1 MEGKTEIRSSL
12 MLLAAAVIWG
22 VAFVAQSVG
31 MDYVGPFTFN
41 AARSLLGGIVLIP
54 CIFLLNSREK
64 KTEKKEADKKAER
77 RNLLLGGISC
87 GICLCI
93 ASNLQQIGISY
104 TTVGKAGFITA
115 MYIILVPLLGIFMKK
130 RAGLRVWI
138 SVAMAVAGLYLLCM
152 TESFSISIGD
162 AYVMVCALFFAL
174 HILVID
180 HFSPRTDGVKMSCI
194 QFLVSGVISGILMF
208 VFEDPSLSSVLSA
221 WMPIVYAGVM
231 SCGAG
236 YTLQILGQKK
246 TDPTVASLILSL
258 ESVISVLAGWVLLGQ
273 SLTGKELL
281 GCGVMFAAIILV
293 QLPAGVF
300 RKAGE
305 KEKTA

>member
-54 CIFLLNSREK
+54 CIFLLNGREK

-115 MYIILVPLLGIFMKK
+115 MYIIPVPLLGIFMKK
-130 RAGLRVWI
+130 RAGLRVFT
-138 SVAMAVAGLYLLCM
+138 C
-152 TESFSISIGD
+152 
-162 AYVMVCALFFAL
+162 CA
-174 HILVID
+174 
-180 HFSPRTDGVKMSCI
+180 
-194 QFLVSGVISGILMF
+194 
-208 VFEDPSLSSVLSA
+208 
-221 WMPIVYAGVM
+221 
-231 SCGAG
+231 
-236 YTLQILGQKK
+236 
-246 TDPTVASLILSL
+246 
-258 ESVISVLAGWVLLGQ
+258 
-273 SLTGKELL
+273 
-281 GCGVMFAAIILV
+281 
-293 QLPAGVF
+293 
-300 RKAGE
+300 
-305 KEKTA
+305 